1 MSETK
6 TSGTTYIKTTILGVA
21 TITSYYLLLT
31 NQSLVTEYFIKGG
44 WYSALPI
51 VTALYF
57 SFVHG
62 AFASSVLN
70 ILGISAKGSSH

>member
-1 MSETK
+1 MTK
-6 TSGTTYIKTTILGVA
+6 SPKKKPYTSVALLGA
-21 TITSYYLLLT
+21 LSLASYYLLLT

-44 WYSALPI
+44 IYAALPI
-51 VTALYF
+51 LTALYF

-62 AFASSVLN
+62 AFASGMLS